1 MDLNI
6 GINFKDN
13 KSIYNIRFIACL
25 IIGKNCEFI
34 NCEFK
39 NGCLFKES
47 WKFTSCEFNQY
58 CRFVRGGEF
67 KQCKFYDILFSNF
80 II

>member
-47 WKFTSCEFNQY
+47 
-58 CRFVRGGEF
+58 
-67 KQCKFYDILFSNF
+67 
-80 II
+80 